1 MKIAIVGLGGS
12 FSDYISARIRSETYD
27 ETWGINCIGGVIEV
41 DKTIMMDPVSGFL
54 ITRQSECL
62 PPEPMDVD
70 PVLIG
75 RHDLHKLNGKAQNV

>member
-41 DKTIMMDPVSGFL
+41 DKTIMMDPVSRFL
-54 ITRQSECL
+54 DSEDAGSQTGLAKEFLLKNTKPIIT
-62 PPEPMDVD
+62 
-70 PVLIG
+70 
-75 RHDLHKLNGKAQNV
+75 